1 MKGEIISMKKIE
13 GNGLTATVTDKVIRW
28 EIPISNLIFAFNNS
42 PENYSEDG
50 ENFIKVKKGK
60 RQEFAEYVAQQLM
73 EPCDSETGL
82 SHIEQAI
89 DNVFL
94 SVFEGYEDFAKYP
107 GYDE

>member
-1 MKGEIISMKKIE
+1 MLEDNRIKKFE
-13 GNGLTATVTDKVIRW
+13 GNGFTATVTDKVVRW
-28 EIPISNLIFAFNNS
+28 EIPITNLINAFNNS

-50 ENFIKVKKGK
+50 ENYIEVKK
-60 RQEFAEYVAQQLM
+60 RCRRDFAEYVAQQLM

-94 SVFEGYEDFAKYP
+94 DVFEGDEDFANYP
-107 GYDE
+107 EYED

>member
-1 MKGEIISMKKIE
+1 MGDRFYDEDGAVDDCVEWLDSE
-13 GNGLTATVTDKVIRW
+13 YD
-28 EIPISNLIFAFNNS
+28 ESNLSSEGRNNKY
-42 PENYSEDG
+42 E

>member
-1 MKGEIISMKKIE
+1 MKKFKE
-13 GNGLTATVTDKVIRW
+13 NGFTSTVTKDVVRW
-28 EIPISNLIFAFNNS
+28 EIPISNLINAFNNS

-50 ENFIKVKKGK
+50 EHYITVKRDK

-73 EPCDSETGL
+73 LECDSETGA

-94 SVFEGYEDFAKYP
+94 GVFEGNEEFAHYP
-107 GYDE
+107 EYDD